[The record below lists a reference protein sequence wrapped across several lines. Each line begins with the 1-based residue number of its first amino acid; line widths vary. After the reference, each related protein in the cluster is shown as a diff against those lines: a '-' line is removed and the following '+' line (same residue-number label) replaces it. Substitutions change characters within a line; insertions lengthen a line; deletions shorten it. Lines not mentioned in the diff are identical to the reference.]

1 MNKPQ
6 LLELV
11 NSLPDDLEGI
21 LVASDAEGNEF
32 NLLDNAYSI
41 ELVSEDGLKS
51 GYIDGMWSEE
61 DLLED
66 SEDGKIPDNFKKVA
80 VLWPI

>member
-6 LLELV
+6 LIEDVNRIPEDIHGVLV
-11 NSLPDDLEGI
+11 S
-21 LVASDAEGNEF
+21 SDAEGNSF
-32 NLLDNAYSI
+32 NLIDEFSTAY
-41 ELVSEDGLKS
+41 VDEDDLKS
-51 GYIDGMWSEE
+51 GYIQQILTEE

-80 VLWPI
+80 VIWPI

>member
-11 NSLPDDLEGI
+11 NSLPDDLEGV

-32 NLLDNAYSI
+32 HLLDRAYSI
-41 ELVSEDGLKS
+41 ELVSEDSLKS

-66 SEDGKIPDNFKKVA
+66 SEDGKIPDDFKKVA

>member
-1 MNKPQ
+1 MNKSQ
-6 LLELV
+6 LVELV
-11 NSLPDDLEGI
+11 NSLPDDLEGV

-32 NLLDNAYSI
+32 HLLDRAYSI
-41 ELVSEDGLKS
+41 ELVSEDSLKS

-66 SEDGKIPDNFKKVA
+66 SEDGTIPDEFKKVA